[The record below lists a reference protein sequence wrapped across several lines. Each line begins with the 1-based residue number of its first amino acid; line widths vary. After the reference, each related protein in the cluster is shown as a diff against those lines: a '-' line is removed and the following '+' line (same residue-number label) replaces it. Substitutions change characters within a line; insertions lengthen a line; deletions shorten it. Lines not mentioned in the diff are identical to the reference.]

1 MTKDLVLAILK
12 NSQGYISGEK
22 ISKSLN
28 ISRCAVNKAICAL
41 RKDGYIIMSSTNK
54 GYFLQNQSE
63 RFNLGEILTLLP
75 LSYAKRIIFLD
86 TIDSTNS
93 FLQKKHPNLEDGTFV
108 IANEQTNGRGR
119 LGRSFDSPKG
129 KGLYISLLLRPDCVG
144 ENLTEITC
152 RTAKAV
158 SDAIEKVS
166 GIRPGVKWVNDLM
179 VNRKKICGILTEMSI
194 EGESKT
200 VRNAIIGIGINC
212 NHDKTDFSEGVR
224 EFASS
229 LYIESGKRTNMSF
242 LAAEIIKSLDKL
254 RKDFPNNKEEYLSF
268 YRNNCITLGKEI
280 RTIRKGEELTGT
292 AEGIEDD
299 FGLRVR
305 LSDGKNLVINSGE
318 VSVRG
323 TDGYV

>member
-12 NSQGYISGEK
+12 NSNNYISGEK
-22 ISKSLN
+22 ISKSIN
-28 ISRCAVNKAICAL
+28 ISRSAVNKAVGTL
-41 RKDGYIIMSSTNK
+41 RNEGYLIMSSTNK
-54 GYFLQNQSE
+54 GYLLVNQPE
-63 RFNLGEILTLLP
+63 KFNLGEILALLP
-75 LSYAKRIIFLD
+75 PSYEKQLIFLD
-86 TIDSTNS
+86 TVDSTNS
-93 FLQKKHPNLEDGTFV
+93 FIQKNFRSLENGTFV
-108 IANEQTNGRGR
+108 IAKEQTNGRGR
-119 LGRSFDSPKG
+119 LGRSFESAQG
-129 KGLYISLLLRPDCVG
+129 KGLYISMLLLPDCTG
-144 ENLTEITC
+144 ENITDITC
-152 RTAKAV
+152 RTAKVV
-158 SDAIEKVS
+158 SDAIEKAS
-166 GIRPGVKWVNDLM
+166 GLRPGVKWVNDLM
-179 VNRKKICGILTEMSI
+179 LNNKKICGILTELSI
-194 EGESKT
+194 EGESKI
-200 VRNAIIGIGINC
+200 VKNAIIGIGINC
-212 NHDKTDFSEGVR
+212 NQVITDFSEGVR
-224 EFASS
+224 KVASS